1 MGEIARQECGSGRS
15 VPRKPRSRRAFALL
29 VALVLA
35 GCGRGTEL
43 HEVPPPP
50 AVPPLTPA
58 QVEAVGTLALIRV
71 EQAPN
76 AVEGGFRSD
85 TWCLPIGRFLPSLR
99 EHDLTDALHDVFLT
113 ELGDSLGFRVVG
125 NSDDMFGRGRAQ
137 TRAEFML
144 AVRLRSL
151 RLDLCREANILG
163 IKTGTSGRASGVF
176 VVQMRDQKTEKI
188 VYESEIAAGADL
200 DDLAVEWAAAT
211 LRAEVFRDALRRLA
225 ADNRFRRALI
235 SGVPSSDALRRADQ
249 GHGGSAFAPMSPFPP
264 AAGGVATRQ
273 GVWGAQGGGFQS
285 GGFQGGGFHLVGP
298 PLFLE
303 PFAVNVERIR
313 AATVTVLDMGGH
325 GSGFFITRDGWALTN
340 NHVINGADVFRLRLV
355 DGREVW
361 ARVERRHPQR
371 DVALLKAMG
380 QGFEALPIRPTL
392 AQVSEQT
399 FAIGTP
405 TERALG
411 QTVSEGIISAYRPR
425 ALDGMDVYQA
435 TTPIH
440 RGNSG
445 GPLVDAWGNVVAI
458 SQSIIA
464 DNGGALGSGL
474 GFFVPIHDALR
485 YLGVQVVN
493 PTPGLAQ
500 GPPVAAPSGASAG
513 YGTSAGAPVP
523 QAQPYLAPHL
533 WP

>member
-1 MGEIARQECGSGRS
+1 MIALSLG
-15 VPRKPRSRRAFALL
+15 
-29 VALVLA
+29 
-35 GCGRGTEL
+35 GCGGGAAL
-43 HEVPPPP
+43 HDVPPAPD
-50 AVPPLTPA
+50 VPPLTHA
-58 QVEAVGTLALIRV
+58 QVEAVGTLALASV
-71 EQAPN
+71 TQAPH
-76 AVEGGFRSD
+76 AIEGGYRS
-85 TWCLPIGRFLPSLR
+85 TAWCKGPPNPYHAQYT
-99 EHDLTDALHDVFLT
+99 EDAVTGALYDVFQS
-113 ELGDSLGFRVVG
+113 ELGNDLGFRVVG
-125 NSDDMFGRGRAQ
+125 DPDDLFRRGRA
-137 TRAEFML
+137 RAGAEYRL
-144 AVRLRSL
+144 AMRIGSL
-151 RLDLCREANILG
+151 RLNLCREVNLLG
-163 IKTGTSGRASGVF
+163 AMTGITGEASGRIKVQVRDEKTNEVVF
-176 VVQMRDQKTEKI
+176 DDYVVARGSVDEPPDRP
-188 VYESEIAAGADL
+188 IADA
-200 DDLAVEWAAAT
+200 
-211 LRAEVFRDALRRLA
+211 LRAEVVRDALRRLA
-225 ADNRFRRALI
+225 ADNRFRRALV
-235 SGVPSSDALRRADQ
+235 SGVPSSDALRRADP
-249 GHGGSAFAPMSPFPP
+249 GYGGPAVSQMSAAPP

-273 GVWGAQGGGFQS
+273 GVWGAQG

-340 NHVINGADVFRLRLV
+340 NHVIDGADVFRLRLV

-405 TERALG
+405 TERVLG
-411 QTVSEGIISAYRPR
+411 QSVSEGIISAYRPR

-485 YLGVQVVN
+485 HLGVQVVN
-493 PTPGLAQ
+493 PTPGVAH

-513 YGTSAGAPVP
+513 YGATPAGPIPQAHPGPTQPYPVQPYPAHPSP
-523 QAQPYLAPHL
+523 QQTYPRHSYPAQPYPAPHR